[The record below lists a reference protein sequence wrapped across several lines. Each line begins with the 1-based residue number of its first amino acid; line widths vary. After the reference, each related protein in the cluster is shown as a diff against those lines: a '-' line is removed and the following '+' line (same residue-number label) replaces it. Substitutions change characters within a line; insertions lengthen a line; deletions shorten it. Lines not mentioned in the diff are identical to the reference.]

1 MEGEDFYSVEEAA
14 RLLSPNLRRN
24 GQLAWPP
31 GIYAY
36 CAQRIGSTVSRVDV
50 IHPLLRGPAPYFRG
64 AGLRRPFSFPPE
76 QRGGLLARTAHPHQG
91 RS

>member
-31 GIYAY
+31 GICAY

-50 IHPLLRGPAPYFRG
+50 IHPLLRGPAPYFLRG
-64 AGLRRPFSFPPE
+64 AGLRRPFSFAASLE
-76 QRGGLLARTAHPHQG
+76 RRG
-91 RS
+91 